1 MTEINVVA
9 AVLAVLLLVITFVA
23 VWLHGYKK
31 GVAEMEDFFSEIQI
45 EVFELEQQE
54 QEGDEDK

>member
-9 AVLAVLLLVITFVA
+9 AILAVLLLTIAFVA

-31 GVAEMEDFFSEIQI
+31 GVMEMEEVLSNIIDMEII
-45 EVFELEQQE
+45 EI
-54 QEGDEDK
+54 GRKDDSDDR

>member
-9 AVLAVLLLVITFVA
+9 AVLAVLLLVIAFVA

-45 EVFELEQQE
+45 EVFERQE
-54 QEGDEDK
+54 KEGDEDK

>member
-9 AVLAVLLLVITFVA
+9 AVLAVLLLAIAFVA

-45 EVFELEQQE
+45 EVFERQG